1 MNYTK
6 PMSKFN
12 ARFIYIRI
20 VTMNC
25 LNIDPNLFKAKIDHK
40 LRDFNYSCLDLLTS
54 YEIPIEIYY
63 HYLLSIEEFKL
74 KNVWNILVTQWTKM
88 NSDLK
93 DNKEF
98 KTGSYNDTNINKIHE
113 NIDDDKMNNLLKE
126 FIKDDILKVL
136 FVCNIIQGCIV
147 PK

>member
-1 MNYTK
+1 MNYT
-6 PMSKFN
+6 KFN

-20 VTMNC
+20 FIMNC

-40 LRDFNYSCLDLLTS
+40 IRDFNYSCLDLLTS

-98 KTGSYNDTNINKIHE
+98 KTGSYKDTNINKIHE
-113 NIDDDKMNNLLKE
+113 NIDDDKMNTLLE
-126 FIKDDILKVL
+126 GFINDDILKVL